1 MAQEV
6 HGPDYNLRT
15 EDIDGDVLMRVG
27 GGKRH
32 GQYRIAD
39 GQSTRC
45 PFPLCLWCEQGV
57 QARAQP
63 YDLGRCWGLVLKCYE
78 LRTRQHRKC

>member
-1 MAQEV
+1 MAKEA

-32 GQYRIAD
+32 GRYWITD
-39 GQSTRC
+39 GTIN
-45 PFPLCLWCEQGV
+45 
-57 QARAQP
+57 
-63 YDLGRCWGLVLKCYE
+63 
-78 LRTRQHRKC
+78 